1 MSPKVLAVAG
11 LVALFGSR
19 LTTCRSPGEGAGD
32 ASPSSS
38 PKAVEVKG
46 VDSSALTA
54 RERADW
60 SESVSALLAPC
71 PDQAVPLAQCVNEN
85 RSCKA
90 CLPAVR
96 YLLEQV
102 RRGRTRSQVEAAYR
116 ERFAPDQIKSIDLTD
131 TPSKGNAGAPIV
143 IVEFADFECPAC
155 GAMRPVLDEVYEKHR
170 DAVRLLFKHFP
181 LAMHPNAEKASRAAV
196 AAQRQG
202 KFWEMHRVLFDNQNA
217 LSVENIEKHALS
229 IGLDLVKFRQ
239 DRDSEATADFV
250 AKNRKQG
257 EALELSGTPSVY
269 INGRRFSGT
278 GDPSQDLEE
287 WIRLELEL
295 LGGAPQP
302 AVSIAPARSASAA
315 PAASA
320 PVAPA
325 SAAPAGSVLKKP

>member
-1 MSPKVLAVAG
+1 MSAKALAVAG
-11 LVALFGSR
+11 LVALLSSR
-19 LTTCRSPGEGAGD
+19 LTTCRSPGEGGGD
-32 ASPSSS
+32 ATQPRSS
-38 PKAVEVKG
+38 KVVELKG

-60 SESVSALLAPC
+60 SDSVSVLLAPC

-102 RRGRTRSQVEAAYR
+102 RRGRTRSQVETAYR
-116 ERFAPDQIKSIDLTD
+116 ERFAPDQIKNIDLTD
-131 TPSKGNAGAPIV
+131 TPSKGSAGAPIV

-155 GAMRPVLDEVYEKHR
+155 GAMRPVLDQVYEQHR
-170 DAVRLLFKHFP
+170 DSVRLLFKHFP

-202 KFWEMHRVLFDNQNA
+202 KFWEMYRVLFDNQTQ
-217 LSVENIEKHALS
+217 LGVENVEKLAQGL
-229 IGLDLVKFRQ
+229 GLDLAKFRQ
-239 DRDSEATADFV
+239 DRDSEVTADFV

-257 EALELSGTPSVY
+257 EALELSGTPSIF

-278 GDPSQDLEE
+278 GEPAQDLEE
-287 WIRLELEL
+287 WIKLELEL
-295 LGGAPQP
+295 LGGTPPPAAASAVAAP
-302 AVSIAPARSASAA
+302 SASAPASAVA

-320 PVAPA
+320 PKTP
-325 SAAPAGSVLKKP
+325 